1 MIVMIV
7 LDLLFESGEQIE
19 RVQKLGGWSTFGM
32 ATKTVLVI
40 DDSIMIRKM
49 VASILADQFEV
60 LEAKDGMIGLETAK
74 KYHPDLILLDFV
86 MPKMDGY
93 DTLQAIRREDSLKNT
108 PVLMMSGL
116 KEQVTSRI
124 PEPFVGFDFIEKPF
138 EADAL
143 LSQIRKALQVTPRV
157 VPEPGS
163 ESNTQ
168 LVLNKLTAIETLLIQ
183 GTENLIQ
190 REVVSRLS
198 NINQRLVR
206 QEVCSAN
213 LEAQLA
219 KLTSEVERHTRGLAL
234 IVNELRQIRKLLG

>member
-1 MIVMIV
+1 M
-7 LDLLFESGEQIE
+7 
-19 RVQKLGGWSTFGM
+19 T
-32 ATKTVLVI
+32 TKTVLVI

-60 LEAKDGMIGLETAK
+60 LEAKDGMMGIETAK
-74 KYHPDLILLDFV
+74 KHHPDLILLDFV

-108 PVLMMSGL
+108 PVIMMSGL

-124 PEPFVGFDFIEKPF
+124 PEPFIGFDFIEKPF

-143 LSQIRKALQVTPRV
+143 LSQIRKALQVTPKAA
-157 VPEPGS
+157 PEPGS

-190 REVVSRLS
+190 REVVTRLS
-198 NINQRLVR
+198 SINQRIVR
-206 QEVCSAN
+206 QEARNAN
-213 LEAQLA
+213 LEARID
-219 KLTSEVERHTRGLAL
+219 KLTTEVERHTRGLAL
-234 IVNELRQIRKLLG
+234 IINELRQIRKLLG